1 MAILFRNEGALGQ
14 DGNHMPMHNSF
25 FPKAPKK
32 LRGSGDFYG
41 DIQTQKE
48 LKVPKPKAP
57 PAEPPASPAPAETP
71 PAAAAPPAPAQT
83 APPAPVSPPSPP
95 APTQN
100 AVANYPKA
108 QDKLKGDFYGD
119 LNRDLAGTHPLN
131 NNFYP
136 KAPKKL
142 VGDFYGELKTQK
154 ELKIPKKKPAPE
166 LARPEEAMKMIQQQP
181 GDAAKAVPAAPVPDY
196 TTAASQQ

>member
-1 MAILFRNEGALGQ
+1 
-14 DGNHMPMHNSF
+14 MPMHNSF